1 MKSLKIAL
9 VLSVLA
15 LTLFGCKSEKEL
27 KESNFVR
34 TYEYICVDGKQYLY
48 LRGLGYASGI
58 TIVLDDNGKPI
69 KCQ

>member
-1 MKSLKIAL
+1 MTKLKQAL
-9 VLSVLA
+9 VLGVLA
-15 LTLFGCKSEKEL
+15 LTVFGCSKSGEL

-34 TYEYICVDGKQYLY
+34 AYEYICVDGKQYLY

>member
-1 MKSLKIAL
+1 MKSLKIAI

-15 LTLFGCKSEKEL
+15 LTMFGCKSEKEL

-48 LRGLGYASGI
+48 LRELGYASGI